1 MKPLKM
7 IGATF
12 LAALCY
18 ASSGFAADA
27 EIHSGT
33 VTYAKTAGSYT
44 YIKLKESGKESWL
57 AALPMIV
64 AVGDQ
69 VEYVG
74 GDTMKDFKS
83 KAMNQTFDSIRFV
96 ARIHVVNKDMP
107 MDAVH
112 RGSKAGN
119 TLAVAPVQ
127 GEIAKPKGGRTVAE
141 LFNDKDKLNGK
152 KVLARAKVM
161 KVSQN
166 ILGKNWVTLADGT
179 GQSPSDKMVATTM
192 ETPAVGSVV
201 NVSGLLKT
209 NVNLGAGY
217 QYKAIIEEARFTQ

>member
-1 MKPLKM
+1 ML
-7 IGATF
+7 GATF
-12 LAALCY
+12 LAALFF
-18 ASSGFAADA
+18 ASPGFAAEA

-33 VTYAKTAGSYT
+33 VSYAKTAGSYT

-57 AALPMIV
+57 AALPMNV

-69 VEYVG
+69 IEYIG
-74 GDTMKDFKS
+74 GDTMKGFKS

-119 TLAVAPVQ
+119 TLAVAPGQ
-127 GEIAKPKGGRTVAE
+127 GEIAKPKGGKTVAE
-141 LFNDKDKLNGK
+141 LFNEKDKLNGK
-152 KVLARAKVM
+152 KVMARAKVM

-179 GQSPSDKMVATTM
+179 GKSPEDRVVATTK
-192 ETPAVGSVV
+192 ETPSVGTVFT
-201 NVSGLLKT
+201 VSGLLKT

-217 QYKAIIEEARFTQ
+217 QYKAIIEEARFTP

>member
-1 MKPLKM
+1 ML
-7 IGATF
+7 GAAF

-18 ASSGFAADA
+18 ASPGFAAEA
-27 EIHSGT
+27 EINSGT
-33 VTYAKTAGSYT
+33 VTFAKTAGSYT
-44 YIKLKESGKESWL
+44 YIKLKGAGKEQWL
-57 AALPMIV
+57 AALPMDV

-112 RGSKAGN
+112 RGSKADN
-119 TLAVAPVQ
+119 KLAVAPGQ
-127 GEIAKPKGGRTVAE
+127 GEIAKPKGGKTVAE
-141 LFNDKDKLNGK
+141 LFNEKDKLSGK
-152 KVLARAKVM
+152 KVVARAKVM

-179 GQSPSDKMVATTM
+179 GKSPEDKVVATTK
-192 ETPAVGSVV
+192 ETPSVGAVVT
-201 NVSGLLKT
+201 VSGLLKT

-217 QYKAIIEEARFTQ
+217 QYKAIIEEARFTP